1 MEFFDKLGKKATQT
15 YKKTKE
21 KATNISE
28 ELKLRGK
35 LSEKKEQLNEIYA
48 QMGKF
53 IYNEIMAN
61 VEIAKEDVLDSC
73 DKVSNLLRDIETLED
88 QILKI
93 KKMKRCV
100 KCGMEIDRNDEFCSK
115 CGQEQPKVNNDE
127 NINVEEEP
135 ADIKEIE
142 VISIKDIENEE
153 NQEASSS
160 LSDQHIKV
168 VDNTENVNDHQ
179 QENEQDK
186 EQDKMG
192 QQEQENKE

>member
-100 KCGMEIDRNDEFCSK
+100 KCVWK
-115 CGQEQPKVNNDE
+115 
-127 NINVEEEP
+127 
-135 ADIKEIE
+135 
-142 VISIKDIENEE
+142 
-153 NQEASSS
+153 
-160 LSDQHIKV
+160 
-168 VDNTENVNDHQ
+168 
-179 QENEQDK
+179 
-186 EQDKMG
+186 
-192 QQEQENKE
+192 

>member
-1 MEFFDKLGKKATQT
+1 M
-15 YKKTKE
+15 
-21 KATNISE
+21 
-28 ELKLRGK
+28 
-35 LSEKKEQLNEIYA
+35 
-48 QMGKF
+48 
-53 IYNEIMAN
+53 
-61 VEIAKEDVLDSC
+61 C
-73 DKVSNLLRDIETLED
+73 
-88 QILKI
+88 
-93 KKMKRCV
+93 
-100 KCGMEIDRNDEFCSK
+100 MEIDRDDEFCSK
-115 CGQEQPKVNNDE
+115 CGQEKTKVNNDE